1 MKLIFYKYQGTGND
15 FVMLDGR
22 SKKFIMPNEQQ
33 IKLICDRQF
42 GIGADGMIVITK
54 TKKADFEMLYFNA
67 DGKPGSMCG
76 NGGRCTVA
84 FAKYLDII
92 THNTFFLAYDGLHE
106 AEIDNKGLVKLK
118 MNNVKGIVSKGKD
131 FELNT
136 GSPHY
141 IAFKKNISSLNVFN
155 EGQKIRYNKEYS
167 KDGINVNFV
176 EINDNQL
183 FIRTYERGVENETLS
198 CGTGVTAAAIAYAF
212 LEKKKKIY
220 RVNIYTPGG
229 ELMVNFKTKDHD
241 NFTDIYLT
249 GPAIQVYKGQ
259 ISI

>member
-131 FELNT
+131 FETNHWQT
-136 GSPHY
+136 G
-141 IAFKKNISSLNVFN
+141 N
-155 EGQKIRYNKEYS
+155 R
-167 KDGINVNFV
+167 
-176 EINDNQL
+176 
-183 FIRTYERGVENETLS
+183 
-198 CGTGVTAAAIAYAF
+198 
-212 LEKKKKIY
+212 EKLL
-220 RVNIYTPGG
+220 P
-229 ELMVNFKTKDHD
+229 F
-241 NFTDIYLT
+241 
-249 GPAIQVYKGQ
+249 Q
-259 ISI
+259 